1 MAKLKVQL
9 RGGFSDR
16 NGIKP
21 ENKVIQAKDFDMRTR
36 IALVNMMMACF
47 NLYRKSTAASKIN
60 SLMREIL
67 KNVYV
72 IEVDYSADYNYNVN
86 KIMNELVCQTIRE
99 NDYDDVLTVI
109 EYLVSA
115 FDRTCN
121 DGLYA
126 GGFNRVFEEEYV
138 GYRIINSKI
147 VPITD
152 DNETKAIQEALT
164 SPYNEVNQHLEKSLG
179 FLSDRANPD
188 YANSIKESISAVER
202 MCSLIIGK
210 SATLSSALE
219 KLEKAGLQIHP
230 AMKSAFEKLYAYTSD
245 GSGIRHAGQ
254 LGGASSSFEEAKFM
268 LVSSC
273 AFINYLKGVWAKHL

>member
-21 ENKVIQAKDFDMRTR
+21 ENKAMQTKDFDMRTR

-47 NLYRKSTAASKIN
+47 NLYSELANAEEMN
-60 SLMREIL
+60 SLMLEIL
-67 KNVYV
+67 QNVYV
-72 IEVDYSADYNYNVN
+72 VEVDYNASYRADKV
-86 KIMNELVCQTIRE
+86 MDELVCQTIRE
-99 NDYDDVLTVI
+99 DDYDDVLTVI
-109 EYLVSA
+109 EYIVSA
-115 FDRTCN
+115 FDGIDD
-121 DGLYA
+121 DGVSVEE
-126 GGFNRVFEEEYV
+126 GFNRIFEEEYV

-152 DNETKAIQEALT
+152 DSETKAIQEALT

-179 FLSDRANPD
+179 FLSDRVNPD

-210 SATLSSALE
+210 PATLSSALE

>member
-1 MAKLKVQL
+1 MAKFKVQL

-16 NGIKP
+16 NGIKV
-21 ENKVIQAKDFDMRTR
+21 ENRVMQTKDFDMRTR

-47 NLYRKSTAASKIN
+47 NLYSKLANVETIN
-60 SLMREIL
+60 SLIL
-67 KNVYV
+67 EVLQNVYV
-72 IEVDYSADYNYNVN
+72 VEVDYKAGYRADKV
-86 KIMNELVCQTIRE
+86 MDELVCQTIRE
-99 NDYDDVLTVI
+99 DDYDDVLTVI

-115 FDRTCN
+115 FDRTGN

-126 GGFNRVFEEEYV
+126 EGFNRIFEEEYV

-147 VPITD
+147 APITD

-164 SPYNEVNQHLEKSLG
+164 SPYDEVNQHLEKSLG

-210 SATLSSALE
+210 PATLSSALE
-219 KLEKAGLQIHP
+219 KLEKAGLQMHP

-254 LGGASSSFEEAKFM
+254 LGGASSSFEEARFM
-268 LVSSC
+268 LVSCC
-273 AFINYLKGVWAKHL
+273 AFINYLKGAWAKYS